1 MLSLRG
7 IFFDGFASHV
17 YYFRVEI
24 YNKTIIEFSLR
35 IRFLWH
41 NTSKNPCRVSHAMR
55 PGLKDAVKCI
65 LRIGSAH
72 NKGGGGGGGL
82 DINIA

>member
-1 MLSLRG
+1 
-7 IFFDGFASHV
+7 
-17 YYFRVEI
+17 
-24 YNKTIIEFSLR
+24 
-35 IRFLWH
+35 
-41 NTSKNPCRVSHAMR
+41 MR

-72 NKGGGGGGGL
+72 NKGEGEAL

>member
-1 MLSLRG
+1 
-7 IFFDGFASHV
+7 
-17 YYFRVEI
+17 
-24 YNKTIIEFSLR
+24 
-35 IRFLWH
+35 
-41 NTSKNPCRVSHAMR
+41 MR

-72 NKGGGGGGGL
+72 NKGEREAL

>member
-1 MLSLRG
+1 
-7 IFFDGFASHV
+7 
-17 YYFRVEI
+17 
-24 YNKTIIEFSLR
+24 
-35 IRFLWH
+35 
-41 NTSKNPCRVSHAMR
+41 MR

-72 NKGGGGGGGL
+72 NKEGGGGAL